1 MFKSLIGLFPTGP
14 ALPYHIDEELD
25 EAWGQPL
32 WKHYRGRSKVRGRA
46 HPMPQLYPM
55 RRHRAHLR

>member
-1 MFKSLIGLFPTGP
+1 MFKSLSGLFSTGP
-14 ALPYHIDEELD
+14 ALPYHIDEEHD

-46 HPMPQLYPM
+46 HLLTKLYPM
-55 RRHRAHLR
+55 